1 MYIAIYSIIWA
12 SHNVLNFASQ
22 SAVTLAPISDEPAA
36 NVNMRYSHAHSKEVG
51 FLHWLMD
58 HDIVQCSGKCT

>member
-1 MYIAIYSIIWA
+1 M
-12 SHNVLNFASQ
+12 LNFVSQ

-36 NVNMRYSHAHSKEVG
+36 NVNMRYLHAYSKEVE
-51 FLHWLMD
+51 FLHSLLD